1 MPCISI
7 WLPNLRDVFN
17 KGILREIDNKAGHVT
32 LTTNKYHISFWPA
45 RFFKDGQNSYTDGVD
60 FVRGVEGCLVLNRK
74 IDCQYEGDSD
84 PIEYSI
90 DATIS
95 NEDINSVYEEFL
107 NYNGINPQDVTLAK
121 GEELYQMGN
130 DELSKK
136 LFHRTKYSFSA
147 ELVSGKESS
156 HSRRAFYHQQQS
168 CVSFVFNLIQTAWLK
183 HHPHRP
189 IPFPR
194 PGGWVIFR
202 YTKYVQCAFSSA
214 VVQRSCRK
222 LFDDD

>member
-90 DATIS
+90 DATNS